1 MRSAKFLA
9 LAAMAALALMALVGA
24 ASAAAPQLTDVG
36 SLVPAPE
43 LALGLAG
50 SLYACGA
57 VLRIG
62 NNRQLSLITPC
73 TEGRATGA
81 TALPLSTSTLT
92 VTVTPSSR
100 GTAFTQRK
108 FSVSC
113 DDAAS
118 ERSQRLDHRF
128 PNPLKDRHAP
138 LHPLTA

>member
-1 MRSAKFLA
+1 MRYIKILGLA
-9 LAAMAALALMALVGA
+9 VVAALALMAFVGA

-50 SLYACGA
+50 SLCACGA

-62 NNRQLSLITPC
+62 NNRRLSLITPC
-73 TEGRATGA
+73 TEGRATGT

-92 VTVTPSSR
+92 VTIAPSSR

-113 DDAAS
+113 DDAVS
-118 ERSQRLDHRF
+118 ERSERLDHRF
-128 PNPLKDRHAP
+128 PNPLKDRYAP
-138 LHPLTA
+138 IHPVMA